1 MLFCSS
7 GWTPKTG
14 TSWTAYNIQEVPL
27 QIYTDSTQGSGD
39 MMWVR
44 FKDPSRECGITVR
57 FKNPPEYSV
66 GYCTPDGIF
75 PTFTMPDGDVKIWTI
90 TKYSTKV
97 ILHCNEVE
105 IFNYK
110 FSESTRAE
118 CQGIWSPE
126 KTHFHFGTTDT
137 ASDFYRVAPNYGN
150 LLFVDKSNG

>member
-1 MLFCSS
+1 MYSS

-14 TSWTAYNIQEVPL
+14 TSWISYNIQEVPL

-39 MMWVR
+39 VMWVR
-44 FKDPSRECGITVR
+44 FKDQNNELGISVE
-57 FKNPPEYSV
+57 FQDPPRYDI
-66 GYCTPDGIF
+66 GYCTPAEN
-75 PTFTMPDGDVKIWTI
+75 PLTCTLPEGDVKIWTI

-97 ILHCNEVE
+97 ILHCNGVE

-126 KTHFHFGTTDT
+126 KTDFQFGTTDT
-137 ASDFYRVAPNYGN
+137 ASDFYRVVPNYGN
-150 LLFVDKSNG
+150 FLFIVTSNG